1 MALYV
6 QGSKLLQIFV
16 KSDWLY
22 ALVVTQCCIAADYI
36 CRLEALYCTQVQLP
50 SASPMLGTGT
60 AVSDHCATLQQLLL
74 ACLQSTHDAE
84 MVSTHDSEMVSGNAY
99 VVLGRLPSADG
110 KAPNS

>member
-36 CRLEALYCTQVQLP
+36 CRLEALHCNQVQLP
-50 SASPMLGTGT
+50 CASSLLGAGT
-60 AVSDHCATLQQLLL
+60 AVSDHCATLQNFLF
-74 ACLQSTHDAE
+74 ACRTH
-84 MVSTHDSEMVSGNAY
+84 MGQRWSVGMPT
-99 VVLGRLPSADG
+99 
-110 KAPNS
+110 